1 MINTVP
7 IAGHKIPE
15 NIVIING
22 TSHQLLLIKDII
34 RMIRYD
40 QKYGTKKI
48 SKTMVTKSDITKKQE
63 QLLDELNNCD
73 DELSGQELHRQLMD
87 KGKSMG
93 LTTVYRNLQILI
105 KHGLIRSRHL
115 PNGEV
120 LYTPVDRDMHHLTS
134 VQCGETSKME
144 GCPVKD
150 IHTPKKNPKKF
161 QLLFHTLEY
170 FGLCQNCYQA
180 QN

>member
-1 MINTVP
+1 
-7 IAGHKIPE
+7 
-15 NIVIING
+15 
-22 TSHQLLLIKDII
+22 
-34 RMIRYD
+34 MIRYD

-48 SKTMVTKSDITKKQE
+48 SKTMVTKPDITKRQK

-73 DELSGQELHRQLMD
+73 DELSGQELHRQLMAN
-87 KGKSMG
+87 GRSMG

-120 LYTPVDRDMHHLTS
+120 LYTPVDRDIHHLTC

-180 QN
+180 QS

>member
-1 MINTVP
+1 MIKNTR
-7 IAGHKIPE
+7 
-15 NIVIING
+15 
-22 TSHQLLLIKDII
+22 Q
-34 RMIRYD
+34 
-40 QKYGTKKI
+40 KKI
-48 SKTMVTKSDITKKQE
+48 LETMVTKSDITKRQE
-63 QLLDELNNCD
+63 QLLEQLNKCE
-73 DELSGQELHRQLMD
+73 DELSGQELHRQLMT

-115 PNGEV
+115 PTGEV
-120 LYTPVDRDMHHLTS
+120 LYTPVDRDIHHLTC

-150 IHTPKKNPKKF
+150 IHAPKKNQRKF